1 MVRVSAA
8 RLIPMDAR
16 EIVEGLALT
25 ARTAARTLVA
35 TTGDTRRAALRAIA
49 DEIDARADEI
59 AAANNL
65 DIERAKAE
73 SMHPQMQDRLLLTLD
88 RIAGIARGA
97 RQVADLEDPLGRILK
112 KSTLPNGL
120 ELEQITVPF
129 GVIGMVY
136 EARPNVTVDAAV
148 ILLMSGNAALLR
160 GSSTADA
167 SNRVLVEVMR
177 SALAK
182 TSISPDVIQLVPSDD
197 RATVKALLTARG
209 KVDLVIPRGSAALIR
224 MVVDEA
230 TVPTIETGAGV
241 CHVYVDAA
249 ADLQKALPIVM
260 NSKTHRPSVC
270 NAAETVLI
278 HKGVAEKF
286 LPTLLQSLHGAG
298 VLLHCDE
305 ATEKVA
311 QSLSID
317 TTRATAENWGTEY
330 GVLEINVGVVDSL
343 ESAIDHIATF
353 GTQHT
358 EAIVTEDKE
367 SARKFIAMSDCAAVM
382 VNASTRFTDGEQ
394 MGFGAEIGI
403 SNQKLH
409 ARGPMGLE
417 AMTTTT
423 WVVTGTGQI
432 RS

>member
-1 MVRVSAA
+1 
-8 RLIPMDAR
+8 MDATA
-16 EIVEGLALT
+16 IVEGLALT
-25 ARTAARTLVA
+25 ARSAARTLVA
-35 TTGDTRRAALRAIA
+35 SSGDTRRLALRAIA
-49 DEIDARADEI
+49 RALEDRSDEIL
-59 AAANNL
+59 AANNL
-65 DIERAKAE
+65 DMQRAKDE
-73 SMHPQMQDRLLLTLD
+73 SMHPQMQDRLLLTRE
-88 RIAGIARGA
+88 RITGMANGA

-112 KSTLPNGL
+112 KSTLANGL
-120 ELEQITVPF
+120 ELEQISVPF

-167 SNRVLVEVMR
+167 SNKILIEVMR
-177 SALAK
+177 SALA
-182 TSISPDVIQLVPSDD
+182 TTTISPDVLQLVPSDD

-209 KVDLVIPRGSAALIR
+209 KVDLVIPRGSASLIR

-241 CHVYVDAA
+241 CHVYIDAA
-249 ADLQKALPIVM
+249 ADLVKALPIVL

-270 NAAETVLI
+270 NAAETVLV
-278 HKGVAEKF
+278 HTSVAEEF
-286 LPTLLQSLHGAG
+286 LPTLLTSLHSAG
-298 VLLHCDE
+298 VVLHVDPAVE
-305 ATEKVA
+305 GVAKTLDIDVTQAT
-311 QSLSID
+311 S
-317 TTRATAENWGTEY
+317 ENWGTEY
-330 GVLEINVGVVDSL
+330 GVLEMNVGIVDSL

-367 SARKFIAMSDCAAVM
+367 SARKFVAMSDCAAVM

>member
-1 MVRVSAA
+1 MNSQEVINALADKA
-8 RLIPMDAR
+8 RLAGKTLSVSSGVERKAALEVIADAIEAR
-16 EIVEGLALT
+16 SAEIV
-25 ARTAARTLVA
+25 
-35 TTGDTRRAALRAIA
+35 
-49 DEIDARADEI
+49 
-59 AAANNL
+59 AANEK
-65 DIERAKAE
+65 DMEAGRA
-73 SMHPQMQDRLLLTLD
+73 SGLNSSLLDRLLLTPE
-88 RIAGIARGA
+88 RIKGIAGGA
-97 RQVADLEDPLGRILK
+97 RQVSQLPDPLGITLR

-160 GSSTADA
+160 GSSSAA
-167 SNRVLVEVMR
+167 HSNEVLVRIMR
-177 SALAK
+177 EALSGTK
-182 TSISPDVIQLVPSDD
+182 ISPDVIQLVPSDD
-197 RATVKALLTARG
+197 RETVKALLHARG

-224 MVVDEA
+224 MVVDDS

-241 CHVYVDAA
+241 CHVYIDEF
-249 ADLQKALPIVM
+249 ADLAKAVPIII
-260 NSKTHRPSVC
+260 NSKVQRPSVC

-278 HKGVAEKF
+278 HSKIAESFAPIALKA
-286 LPTLLQSLHGAG
+286 LQDAG
-298 VLLHCDE
+298 VIMHVDN
-305 ATEKVA
+305 TIEKIAKNAGIEVKA
-311 QSLSID
+311 
-317 TTRATAENWGTEY
+317 AHVENWSTEY
-330 GVLEINVGVVDSL
+330 GDLEINVAVVNSVD
-343 ESAIDHIATF
+343 EANEHIARY

-358 EAIVTEDKE
+358 EAIVTENKE
-367 SARKFIAMSDCAAVM
+367 VAKRFIALSDCAAVM
-382 VNASTRFTDGEQ
+382 VNTSTRFTDGEQ

-423 WVVTGTGQI
+423 WIVTGNGQI

>member
-1 MVRVSAA
+1 
-8 RLIPMDAR
+8 
-16 EIVEGLALT
+16 
-25 ARTAARTLVA
+25 LVA
-35 TTGDTRRAALRAIA
+35 TTGEERRQALRAIA
-49 DEIDARADEI
+49 DEIDARTDEI
-59 AAANNL
+59 IAANNE
-65 DIERAKAE
+65 DIDRAKAD
-73 SMHPQMQDRLLLTLD
+73 SMHPQMQDRLLLTRE
-88 RIAGIARGA
+88 RIAGIAAGA
-97 RQVADLEDPLGRILK
+97 RQVAALEDPLGRILK

-120 ELEQITVPF
+120 ELEQMSVPF

-167 SNRVLVEVMR
+167 SNKILIDVMR

-182 TSISPDVIQLVPSDD
+182 TKISPDVIQLVPSDD
-197 RATVKALLTARG
+197 RATVQALLTARG
-209 KVDLVIPRGSAALIR
+209 KVDLVIPRGSASLIR

-241 CHVYVDAA
+241 CHVYVDAS
-249 ADLQKALPIVM
+249 ADLVKALPIVM

-270 NAAETVLI
+270 NAAETVLV
-278 HKGVAEKF
+278 HKSVAEKF
-286 LPTLLQSLHGAG
+286 LPTLLTSLHNAG
-298 VLLHCDE
+298 VALHCDE
-305 ATEKVA
+305 ATEMIAKT
-311 QSLSID
+311 LSID
-317 TTRATAENWGTEY
+317 VSRATAQHWGTEY
-330 GVLEINVGVVDSL
+330 GVLEMNVGVVDSL

-367 SARKFIAMSDCAAVM
+367 SARRFIAMSDCAAVM

-423 WVVTGTGQI
+423 WIVTGTGQI